1 MIPKII
7 HFCWFGGSPLPE
19 LAQRCIA
26 SWRKFLPEYE
36 IWEWT
41 SPPKSPPEGDFE
53 SPTPALPRREGEES
67 LYDREL
73 VFDVDIIPYTAE
85 AYRQKKY
92 AFVSD
97 YARFWILYRYGGIY
111 FDTDVEVIR
120 PMDDIIE
127 RGNFMGFEVDPDGKN
142 TPGRYAPRYCFD
154 VAPGLGFG
162 MSKEHPFMLKMLDY
176 YADLEFKGAVM
187 NPWFKTIVA
196 YTTEKLMDEGLRN
209 VKGIQQVGDITVYP
223 HDYFAPIDVITG
235 RLHITPN
242 THTIHRYMGSWSG
255 SPSPALPRREGR
267 SSPTPGP
274 SPVGRGENA
283 IYYLKRKLRDVLP
296 EWVFYLINR
305 IKRRKYRIK

>member
-7 HFCWFGGSPLPE
+7 HYCWFGRSPLPE
-19 LAQRCIA
+19 LALQCIA
-26 SWRKFLPEYE
+26 SWKKFLPDYE

-41 SPPKSPPEGDFE
+41 SPPESPPEGDCE
-53 SPTPALPRREGEES
+53 SPK
-67 LYDREL
+67 LYDRGL
-73 VFDVDIIPYTAE
+73 TFDVNIIPYTAE

-120 PMDDIIE
+120 PMDDIIA

-154 VAPGLGFG
+154 VALGLGFG
-162 MSKEHPFMLKMLDY
+162 IEKKHPFMQKMLDY
-176 YADLEFKGAVM
+176 YTNIEFKGAEM

-196 YTTEKLMDEGLRN
+196 YTTEALIEEGLQN
-209 VKGIQQVGDITVYP
+209 KKGIQKVGDITVYP
-223 HDYFAPIDVITG
+223 HEYFAPIDVITG

-242 THTIHRYMGSWSG
+242 TYTIHRYMGSWD
-255 SPSPALPRREGR
+255 
-267 SSPTPGP
+267 
-274 SPVGRGENA
+274 VDNENQNQNQKG
-283 IYYLKRKLRDVLP
+283 IISLGYLKNWLRNALP
-296 EWVFYLINR
+296 EWVFYLNNK